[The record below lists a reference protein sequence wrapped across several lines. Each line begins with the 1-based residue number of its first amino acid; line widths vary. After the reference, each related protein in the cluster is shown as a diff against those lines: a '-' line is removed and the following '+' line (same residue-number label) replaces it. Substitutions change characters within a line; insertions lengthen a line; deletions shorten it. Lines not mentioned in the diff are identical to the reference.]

1 MKDVLDYIAENQEAF
16 VADLIDFLK
25 IPSVS
30 TQPEHAQ
37 DMVQAAAQLQ
47 ARLEALGLEARQFTT
62 ERHPMVYAEWSGA
75 PEAPTVLF
83 YGHYDVQP
91 PEPLDLWKSK
101 PFEPRIQGDKIYA
114 RGASDDKGQLFTHLK
129 GIEAFMKTREKLP
142 VNVKLI
148 IEGEEEIGSP
158 NLVPFVQSHREL
170 LACDCVVISD
180 TEMWA
185 EGVPALSYGLRGLL
199 GAQIELRGPNRDLH
213 SGLYG
218 GAVPNPLNQLARLIA
233 LLHDADGRVTIP
245 GFYDDVREVEPWERE
260 AYAQLGLD
268 EKAYRDSLG
277 LKALWGE
284 KGYSVLERV
293 WARPTLDV
301 NGMWGG
307 YQGPGGKTIIP
318 SVAYAKITMRI
329 VPDQNPKKIAQSFRE
344 YLHSLCPES
353 VELTIEGGEGSPGL
367 LLPTEGPVVDSARR
381 ALAQAFG
388 REPAMIR
395 MGGSIPVVATFA
407 KALEAPC
414 LLLGFGLPDD
424 NLHSPNEKF
433 NLDCFHGGIKTTAHF
448 MNELGRKDS
457 ANE

>member
-1 MKDVLDYIAENQEAF
+1 MKDVLRYIDNNQEAF
-16 VADLIDFLK
+16 VTDLVDYLK

-30 TQPEHAQ
+30 TKPEHQQ
-37 DMVQAAAQLQ
+37 DMVRAAAQMQ
-47 ARLEALGLEARQFTT
+47 ARLEALGLEARQFST
-62 ERHPMVYAEWSGA
+62 ERHPIVYAEWLGA
-75 PEAPTVLF
+75 PGAPTVLF

-91 PEPLDLWKSK
+91 PEPLDLWKSE
-101 PFEPRIQGDKIYA
+101 PFEPRIEDNKIYA
-114 RGASDDKGQLFTHLK
+114 RGASDDKGQVFTHLK
-129 GIEAFMKTREKLP
+129 GIEAFMKTRGKLP
-142 VNVKLI
+142 VNVKII

-170 LACDCVVISD
+170 LACNCVVVSD

-185 EGVPALSYGLRGLL
+185 EDVPALSYGLRGLL
-199 GAQIELRGPNRDLH
+199 GAEIELRGPNRDLH

-233 LLHDADGRVTIP
+233 LLHDEEGRVTIP
-245 GFYDDVREVEPWERE
+245 GFYDDVRPVEAWEKE
-260 AYAQLGLD
+260 GYAQLNLD
-268 EKAYRDSLG
+268 EKAYREDLG

-284 KGYSVLERV
+284 KGYGVLERT

-318 SVAYAKITMRI
+318 SVAYAKITMRM
-329 VPDQNPKKIAQSFRE
+329 VPQQDPKKIARSLRD

-353 VELTIEGGEGSPGL
+353 VELTIKGGDGSPGL
-367 LLPTEGPVVDSARR
+367 LLPTEGPVVDSAKR
-381 ALAQAFG
+381 ALSKAFG

-395 MGGSIPVVATFA
+395 MGGSIPIVATFA
-407 KALEAPC
+407 EALQVPC
-414 LLLGFGLPDD
+414 LLLGFGLADD

-433 NLDCFHGGIKTTAHF
+433 NLGCYHGGIKTIAHF
-448 MNELGRKDS
+448 INELSRKGK
-457 ANE
+457 